1 MCFQLSYTL
10 FQCLASWDANN
21 LYIFLSQI
29 HLHWRFD
36 ILNTIPNTSS
46 NILLLYHTC
55 LEVQTFIHREDHV
68 KTPKLKVHFRSRR
81 SAQIKLKKKQNLI
94 LKFRSSFKR
103 NNAPATFHKPPQ
115 GEIPKT
121 TRFILERLREN
132 TKQMNARIDQ
142 ILPLPIWKT
151 YSEPRNELGTRNDL
165 VIFGR
170 GLPSMFSNIPKKHP
184 LLYTIKQVKDAL
196 KKSRILFLITTRK
209 ETCNNVM
216 V

>member
-10 FQCLASWDANN
+10 FQCLASWVANN

-94 LKFRSSFKR
+94 LKFRSPFWEEQCPRHLPQTTSRGNSQNNSFYSG
-103 NNAPATFHKPPQ
+103 T
-115 GEIPKT
+115 I
-121 TRFILERLREN
+121 EREYKSN
-132 TKQMNARIDQ
+132 ECQNWSNITSPFME
-142 ILPLPIWKT
+142 T
-151 YSEPRNELGTRNDL
+151 YSEPQNELG
-165 VIFGR
+165 
-170 GLPSMFSNIPKKHP
+170 IPKM
-184 LLYTIKQVKDAL
+184 TW
-196 KKSRILFLITTRK
+196 
-209 ETCNNVM
+209 
-216 V
+216 

>member
-29 HLHWRFD
+29 HLHWKFD

-94 LKFRSSFKR
+94 LKFRG
-103 NNAPATFHKPPQ
+103 TMPPPPSPNHLKGKFLKQ
-115 GEIPKT
+115 LVL
-121 TRFILERLREN
+121 FWNDWERIQSKWMPELIKYYFSLYGNIFRTSEWTWY
-132 TKQMNARIDQ
+132 TK
-142 ILPLPIWKT
+142 
-151 YSEPRNELGTRNDL
+151 NDL
-165 VIFGR
+165 VISPFS
-170 GLPSMFSNIPKKHP
+170 PSMFRNIH
-184 LLYTIKQVKDAL
+184 
-196 KKSRILFLITTRK
+196 
-209 ETCNNVM
+209 
-216 V
+216 